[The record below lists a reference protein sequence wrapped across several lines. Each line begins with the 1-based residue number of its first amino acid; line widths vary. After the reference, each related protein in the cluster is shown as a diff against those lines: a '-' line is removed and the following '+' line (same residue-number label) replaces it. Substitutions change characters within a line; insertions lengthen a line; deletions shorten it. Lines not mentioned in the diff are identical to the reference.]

1 MISLRIIQ
9 QRIVSI
15 LKEKYPGYKVYFD
28 NIEKST
34 QSYFYIEMNVVSH
47 TIDRIYFDRYLQI
60 DIAYRPK
67 EDSLGRVK
75 RAELYSMAD
84 ELETLI
90 RPIFYVEDRAI
101 TVLKVEQTIVDE
113 ILHYIFDLDFTDAFT
128 VEEQYELMQ
137 NLDLSINDKG
147 EQHG

>member
-1 MISLRIIQ
+1 MISLRTIQ
-9 QRIVSI
+9 QRIVAI
-15 LKEKYPGYKVYFD
+15 LKAKYPDYKVYFD
-28 NIEKST
+28 NIEKSM

-47 TIDRIYFDRYLQI
+47 TVDRIYFDRYLQI
-60 DIAYRPK
+60 DIAFRPK

-75 RAELYSMAD
+75 RADLYNMAD

-101 TVLKVEQTIVDE
+101 TVLKAEQTIVDE
-113 ILHYIFDLDFTDAFT
+113 VLHYIFDLDFTDAFT

-147 EQHG
+147 EEHG